1 MAVQSFGIGFM
12 IFSGTIG
19 PRARVPASQADQRAI
34 IQCLI
39 DVSDALDIITRV
51 LFQSV
56 AERDTHHIARATR
69 QIIALMVIRH
79 LANRVS

>member
-12 IFSGTIG
+12 IFSGTMG
-19 PRARVPASQADQRAI
+19 RRARVPASQADQRAI

-39 DVSDALDIITRV
+39 DVSDALVILTRV

-56 AERDTHHIARATR
+56 AERGTYHIARATR
-69 QIIALMVIRH
+69 QIIALMAIRH

>member
-12 IFSGTIG
+12 IFSGTMG
-19 PRARVPASQADQRAI
+19 RRARVPASQADQRAF

-39 DVSDALDIITRV
+39 DVSDALVILTRV

-56 AERDTHHIARATR
+56 AERGTYHIARATR
-69 QIIALMVIRH
+69 WIIALMAIRH
-79 LANRVS
+79 LANPFA

>member
-1 MAVQSFGIGFM
+1 MAFHSFGIGFM
-12 IFSGTIG
+12 KFSDTMGT
-19 PRARVPASQADQRAI
+19 RARVSASQADQRAI

-39 DVSDALDIITRV
+39 QVSDALVLLTRV

-56 AERDTHHIARATR
+56 AERGLHHIARATR